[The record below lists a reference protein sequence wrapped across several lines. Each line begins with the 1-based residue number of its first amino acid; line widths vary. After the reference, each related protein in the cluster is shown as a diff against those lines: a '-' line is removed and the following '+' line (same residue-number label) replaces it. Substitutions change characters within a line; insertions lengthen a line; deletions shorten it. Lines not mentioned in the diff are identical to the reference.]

1 MYIHFLMQILK
12 TKGKSFVIIAGS
24 QKLVKW
30 KNYILWWTYQ
40 VHTSDSLWSDS
51 LWTKLSYKKGGSS
64 YRVPSIE

>member
-12 TKGKSFVIIAGS
+12 TKGKSFLIIAGS

-40 VHTSDSLWSDS
+40 VHTSDSLW
-51 LWTKLSYKKGGSS
+51 TKLSYKKGGSS
-64 YRVPSIE
+64 YRVPAID